1 MTLLAE
7 FQQYIKTSQVVRKT
21 RLTWCSYKRGA
32 VKVTEQRLW
41 VWFIEDERPWLVKET
56 ELTRDHRED
65 FRKIFKEWMRL

>member
-7 FQQYIKTSQVVRKT
+7 FQQYIKPSQVVRKT

-32 VKVTEQRLW
+32 VKVIEQRLW
-41 VWFIEDERPWLVKET
+41 IWFLEAEHPRLVKEAW
-56 ELTRDHRED
+56 LTGDHRED